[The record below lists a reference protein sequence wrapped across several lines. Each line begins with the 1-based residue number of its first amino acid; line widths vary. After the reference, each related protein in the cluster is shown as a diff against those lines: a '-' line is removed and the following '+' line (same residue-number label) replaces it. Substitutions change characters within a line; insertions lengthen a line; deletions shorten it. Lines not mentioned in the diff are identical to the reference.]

1 MNDSLNIAGKAIK
14 TNIKPGILL
23 WVLLVLFGIGYT
35 TIPSFNQSLM
45 KLAELKLKWGHISS
59 FVAYAFAAAIFP
71 EILKILFFQKGKV
84 EKVNI
89 RNVLFGIVLFGF
101 SGIVTDIFF
110 STVQVWLYGTGT
122 DLATILKKTAT
133 DQAIWSPIICTVV
146 LLCLMWKENG
156 FRVNT
161 KQAFSFPLF
170 FKGKL
175 IPLYT
180 AMWLVWIPGVA
191 LVYFMP
197 TALQLPVSS
206 FILCFW
212 ALIISFMSLKKR

>member
-1 MNDSLNIAGKAIK
+1 MDNSLKVAGQAIK

-35 TIPSFNQSLM
+35 AIPFFNQRLLQ
-45 KLAELKLKWGHISS
+45 LAELKLKWGYASS
-59 FVAYAFAAAIFP
+59 FIAYSFAATIFP
-71 EILKILFFQKGKV
+71 EILKILFFQNRKGKKENV
-84 EKVNI
+84 RNI
-89 RNVLFGIVLFGF
+89 IYGIIVFGIA
-101 SGIVTDIFF
+101 GICTDIFY
-110 STVQVWLYGTGT
+110 STIQVWLYGIGT

-133 DQAIWSPIICTVV
+133 DQFIFSPIICTVV
-146 LLCLMWKENG
+146 LLLLMWKENG

-161 KQAFSFPLF
+161 KQEFSFPIF
-170 FKGKL
+170 FQEKI
-175 IPLYT
+175 IPLCA
-180 AMWLVWIPGVA
+180 AMWLVWIPGVS

-212 ALIISFMSLKKR
+212 ALIISFMSLKKS